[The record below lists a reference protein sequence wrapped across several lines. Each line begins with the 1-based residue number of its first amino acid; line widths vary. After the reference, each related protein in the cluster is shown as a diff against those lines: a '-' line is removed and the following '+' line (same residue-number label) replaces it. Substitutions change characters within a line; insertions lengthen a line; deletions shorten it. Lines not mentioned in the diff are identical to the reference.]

1 MMERCNSN
9 RILVVED
16 EASLRLVL
24 VDLLKGRGYA
34 IDTVDTG
41 KNVKGRIVTTNFD
54 LVILD
59 IMLPDM
65 DGFDVCRGLRDEGIS
80 IPVLML
86 TARDQTSDKIRG
98 LRIGADDYL
107 TKPFDPEELLARI
120 EVLLRR
126 TPRMATEDLYDFGEI
141 HVNLKK
147 GIVYRGWERVALSER
162 EFALLRYLIE
172 RAGKVVT
179 REELLVDV
187 WKYAPVATTRTIDM
201 HISQLRR
208 KLERNPK
215 SPSLI
220 VTVQHQ
226 GYRFLG

>member
-1 MMERCNSN
+1 
-9 RILVVED
+9 
-16 EASLRLVL
+16 
-24 VDLLKGRGYA
+24 
-34 IDTVDTG
+34 
-41 KNVKGRIVTTNFD
+41 
-54 LVILD
+54 
-59 IMLPDM
+59 
-65 DGFDVCRGLRDEGIS
+65 
-80 IPVLML
+80 
-86 TARDQTSDKIRG
+86 
-98 LRIGADDYL
+98 
-107 TKPFDPEELLARI
+107 
-120 EVLLRR
+120 
-126 TPRMATEDLYDFGEI
+126 MATEDLYDFGEI

-208 KLERNPK
+208 KLERDPK

>member
-34 IDTVDTG
+34 IDTVDAG

-59 IMLPDM
+59 IMLPDT
-65 DGFDVCRGLRDEGIS
+65 DGFAVCRGLRDEGIS

-98 LRIGADDYL
+98 LRLGADDYL

-120 EVLLRR
+120 EALLRR
-126 TPRMATEDLYDFGEI
+126 RSGNSSKDCFEFGAI
-141 HVNLKK
+141 KVNLKRR
-147 GIVYRGWERVALSER
+147 IVFRAADRVELSER
-162 EFALLRYLIE
+162 EFALLHYLIE

-179 REELLVDV
+179 REQLLVDV
-187 WKYAPVATTRTIDM
+187 WDYAAEAATRTIDV
-201 HISQLRR
+201 HIGILRR
-208 KLERNPK
+208 KLERDPK
-215 SPSLI
+215 RP
-220 VTVQHQ
+220 
-226 GYRFLG
+226 